1 MKRIKKGSEKAKNKN
16 LSERQKPKQ
25 KSKKIIDKKDD
36 KPKIEITSSETL
48 ESLLHQKEE
57 IEALLSSLE
66 DAYNEAAI
74 LEEDYNEI
82 KSKNEKKLEEINKK
96 IEILTSKQ
104 KGEEKIEIEESK
116 KPKPVA
122 KSSKI
127 EIPIEKTTRQPVKI
141 VEPEIEKIEPPKK
154 EEKPKKVKEE
164 KTEGLPLISKDDL
177 KNLEVE
183 LAEKIKEMVEQIGAK
198 VTEKDLLEMKNN
210 FVKYETEIDRLKAQI
225 DAVKES
231 RKVDDEKIQRIVEG
245 LAEIRTLVYGREAA
259 VKEQEIKFEKMMDI
273 ITKLEPEK
281 LLLEL
286 GRRDKEINNLGMRI
300 TKLEETTKE
309 MTEML
314 KRIETLLRDVG
325 SLEHVIKISNEASQT
340 LLSMQTIERN
350 AQKMF
355 DKIQGIYAELSKRME
370 EFMFY
375 RAKQDRMEDLLTET
389 MKNVDELLTKS
400 AFFVTKEDLESFRA
414 TISVP
419 SVQPTT
425 GPSEEDILRQEK
437 EEIEILLKTL
447 EEEFKNKSISK
458 EEYEKMKKT
467 NLEKLKEI
475 ENKLKGGVKEKETEK
490 ITVEEKSKSTK
501 EEKKEKPTKEEKE
514 KTEKLLKELED
525 SFKKGFISKEA
536 YEKTKKMILNKT
548 KK

>member
-1 MKRIKKGSEKAKNKN
+1 
-16 LSERQKPKQ
+16 
-25 KSKKIIDKKDD
+25 
-36 KPKIEITSSETL
+36 
-48 ESLLHQKEE
+48 
-57 IEALLSSLE
+57 
-66 DAYNEAAI
+66 
-74 LEEDYNEI
+74 
-82 KSKNEKKLEEINKK
+82 
-96 IEILTSKQ
+96 
-104 KGEEKIEIEESK
+104 
-116 KPKPVA
+116 
-122 KSSKI
+122 
-127 EIPIEKTTRQPVKI
+127 
-141 VEPEIEKIEPPKK
+141 
-154 EEKPKKVKEE
+154 
-164 KTEGLPLISKDDL
+164 
-177 KNLEVE
+177 
-183 LAEKIKEMVEQIGAK
+183 
-198 VTEKDLLEMKNN
+198 
-210 FVKYETEIDRLKAQI
+210 
-225 DAVKES
+225 
-231 RKVDDEKIQRIVEG
+231 
-245 LAEIRTLVYGREAA
+245 
-259 VKEQEIKFEKMMDI
+259 
-273 ITKLEPEK
+273 
-281 LLLEL
+281 
-286 GRRDKEINNLGMRI
+286 KEINNLGMRI